1 VNNSKQINLAAVKSH
16 KDNLLLAEIAAL
28 LHDIGKCRGDFV
40 RQQSKDRKPAVP
52 GHNEIDK
59 FLPEEIITLFR
70 HCTFK
75 ITPTEPTIGLYEL
88 ITEHHGNSDSHL
100 VQLLRQCDRL
110 DSADDKGIVRRKQL
124 ANDTVISSPFGFPK
138 EKIDL
143 DCLDCRFRD
152 LQKNLIRDL
161 REYKCIRECANGD
174 SDKLLEE
181 LRDKII
187 EDIRLPY
194 SHALGETRIPANDV
208 TLWDHSYSTASL
220 YKSLLCQDFISGP
233 VKPEN
238 SNWRLCGIFWD
249 GIGFIENSF
258 KIADIE
264 ARKQIIEEMQRL
276 LRYEFEVEYPIGNAI
291 YRDLNGVIFT
301 FPGLE
306 DEEAIQLAMDCCEK
320 SWEIVMATSGQEVF
334 PYFILSSGSRR
345 VAKVIGEMLDT
356 AGEQRTIPKSS
367 PFLIACGREKQLDV
381 QLRRILPQNE
391 EKKDY
396 DVCPVCKIRAKRTR
410 EDACKV
416 CGERRAGRLNSWRKG
431 DRRNTIW
438 IGETADVNN
447 RVALLT
453 LRLGLSDWL
462 NGTLVSTIY
471 SQTFEDWFNK
481 SNMHELV
488 KENWLPK
495 LKLNNEIQR
504 VKNAIKNL
512 ENEKAENRGNSLVID
527 DNIARK
533 NKEKEELDAELDRES
548 KQFSEIIKP
557 DKALALEILKQVK
570 EMITY
575 KDKYQRNSID
585 LMKTFYEEKIPLGEE
600 WDRMKDM
607 IDNPTPET
615 VLSALF
621 TQNPSPARLQRIWKE
636 AEEFWDITHR
646 ELVTQLGEW
655 DRLRFEL
662 DSSKLPIDI
671 QNNRTYVLQ
680 FLELEPNTLEVLS
693 MGDSNDGSWV
703 EFLTIES
710 LDKFKFNEDKGV
722 SAVKKAIQEGTC
734 CKIAD
739 EDSALARVEDVSSKL
754 VVRSEPISEKCS
766 PIIEVV
772 RTPMLFQI
780 IVPANESVAVLNTI
794 TNMYNARFARVMGK
808 LPLNAGLLV
817 ANRKFPLYL
826 LLETGRRMLS
836 STEFQEQVPID
847 PWWDITKNRNDE
859 FYGYYPTTKIKENT
873 SSYTLDE
880 LDHLSKEKPFFLYPG
895 YFDFNLIEGNEDR
908 HVIAY
913 KDKKRIDER
922 YRVLSSRPYY
932 FYQYVQMVDL
942 WEILTNNISTSQIH
956 FIDEA
961 LREKRWQWR
970 SVEDAQKEDVFYKYA
985 CSVILD
991 AFGGR
996 WDNLSEETQGFI
1008 LNSIKN
1014 NRLLD
1019 TIDLFKHVTK
1029 IEEVF

>member
-1 VNNSKQINLAAVKSH
+1 MNNSKQINLAAVKSH

-40 RQQSKDRKPAVP
+40 RQQSKDQKPAVP

-88 ITEHHGNSDSHL
+88 ITEHHGKHHGNSDSHL
-100 VQLLRQCDRL
+100 VQLLRQCDHL

-143 DCLDCRFRD
+143 DCFDCRFRD

-181 LRDKII
+181 LRDKVI

-220 YKSLLCQDFISGP
+220 YKSLLCQDLINGP

-238 SNWRLCGIFWD
+238 SNWRLYGIFWD
-249 GIGFIENSF
+249 GIGFIENSY

-291 YRDLNGVIFT
+291 YCDLNGVIFT

-320 SWEIVMATSGQEVF
+320 SWEIVMAKSGQEVF
-334 PYFILSSGSRR
+334 PYFILSSRSRR

-356 AGEQRTIPKSS
+356 AGEQRTILKSS

-381 QLRRILPQNE
+381 QLSRILPQNE
-391 EKKDY
+391 ENKDY
-396 DVCPVCKIRAKRTR
+396 DVCPECKIRAKRTR

-462 NGTLVSTIY
+462 NGTLVRTIY
-471 SQTFEDWFNK
+471 SQTFEDWFGDLDNRMK
-481 SNMHELV
+481 SDLTQV
-488 KENWLPK
+488 SK
-495 LKLNNEIQR
+495 LR
-504 VKNAIKNL
+504 DDIKNKVNGGFMTHRDAALQLLRIVL
-512 ENEKAENRGNSLVID
+512 EGDSNVGTVGNDVQI
-527 DNIARK
+527 
-533 NKEKEELDAELDRES
+533 
-548 KQFSEIIKP
+548 
-557 DKALALEILKQVK
+557 LAPIL
-570 EMITY
+570 
-575 KDKYQRNSID
+575 NSFYSGVSVNG
-585 LMKTFYEEKIPLGEE
+585 KTFESTRDNLK
-600 WDRMKDM
+600 KNV
-607 IDNPTPET
+607 DNPTPET

-636 AEEFWDITHR
+636 AEEFWDITHH

-739 EDSALARVEDVSSKL
+739 EDSPQARVEDVSSKL
-754 VVRSEPISEKCS
+754 VVRSEPISEKYS

-880 LDHLSKEKPFFLYPG
+880 LDHLSKGKPFFLYPG

-922 YRVLSSRPYY
+922 YRVLSSRPCY

-991 AFGGR
+991 AFGER